1 MDDDDN
7 KKIINKMSITNDAL
21 FIEELKKYL
30 NEIDVNTIVTSFSK
44 PMEGFNINRR
54 TGRTL
59 IGAPRYRKIL
69 AEGSLVNY
77 KSVIL
82 KFAKYK
88 EKEIGREAP
97 INVDVVKKYNAE
109 VLNDGNRKHQTI
121 VTNIRILNRNVFGP
135 VLNQEV
141 QMPRKMAGALSHA
154 YSYYNNKPQLTH
166 EEVARTLKYLWDKCH
181 HNRDHVYKMILIY
194 YSGLRHAEAQAL
206 TIGDILEG
214 WSRETGRIFII
225 VKRGKNNLSRN
236 VLLFKGAPTIFFINY
251 FLPYLDMKILELLQH
266 RNKTFDEILRTP
278 IFYKSQYQSTQKE
291 FKKALKYIVRN
302 YSSNNESSRNIV
314 EMLKGAGIHS
324 IRADYSTRT
333 LCNLFKSTDSNMCIA
348 LKMVGFLL
356 GHKNEKLT
364 FRHYINLGYNY
375 KTDCNKFEQ
384 LRTRMNTLANFNNN
398 NSDSDNTNTTN
409 NDNNNS
415 LTRNLENL
423 ISNSSSCGNIANRIF
438 TNNKKNHA
446 NLNNFLFICDN
457 LNIFSIENEYND
469 TTTTTNSNNDSDN
482 NINDDDDN
490 DDYDDNYNNNDNDN
504 DDDDNE
510 EVINQISII

>member
-1 MDDDDN
+1 
-7 KKIINKMSITNDAL
+7 MSITNDAL

-30 NEIDVNTIVTSFSK
+30 NESDVNIIVTSFSK

-59 IGAPRYRKIL
+59 IGVPSTRYRKIL
-69 AEGSLVNY
+69 TEGSLVNY

-88 EKEIGREAP
+88 EREIGREAP
-97 INVDVVKKYNAE
+97 INVDVVKKYNTE

-135 VLNQEV
+135 ILNQEV

-154 YSYYNNKPQLTH
+154 HSYYNNKPQLTH

-236 VLLFKGAPTIFFINY
+236 VLLFKGAPTIFFIKY
-251 FLPYLDMKILELLQH
+251 FLPYLDMKILELLQ
-266 RNKTFDEILRTP
+266 RNKTFDEILQTP

-302 YSSNNESSRNIV
+302 YSSSNNNSSRNIV

-333 LCNLFKSTDSNMCIA
+333 LCNLFKSTDSNMCNA

-375 KTDCNKFEQ
+375 KTDSNNFEQ
-384 LRTRMNTLANFNNN
+384 LRKRMNTLEIFNDNNHNNN
-398 NSDSDNTNTTN
+398 N
-409 NDNNNS
+409 NDNHDNC
-415 LTRNLENL
+415 LTRNIENL
-423 ISNSSSCGNIANRIF
+423 ISSNSSSCGNIANKIF
-438 TNNKKNHA
+438 TNNQKNHA

-457 LNIFSIENEYND
+457 INIFSIENEYND
-469 TTTTTNSNNDSDN
+469 TITTTTTTTNSDNDINDDDDDDDDDDN
-482 NINDDDDN
+482 NIND
-490 DDYDDNYNNNDNDN
+490 Y
-504 DDDDNE
+504 E